1 MASFAFSW
9 YLFLFLWRLQN
20 SLVSA
25 TVNASGTTPCLAI
38 SSALPGKVF
47 FQENTAYVSS
57 LGSYYSA
64 QEEEINPAC
73 VVIPTCTADVST
85 ALVILN
91 DIHSS
96 NSSSGGFAIR
106 SGGHGIFAGDANI
119 ENGVTID
126 LSQFN
131 STDFIQPD
139 KSVVRIGAGARWT
152 TVYEVLDP
160 YNLTVLGG
168 RTPSVGVGGYLPG
181 GGLSFLSQRFG
192 WACDAENT
200 IGYEVVLASG
210 QVVYAN
216 ASGPYSDLFLALKG
230 GLNNLGIVTRFDMTT
245 YSLGQMW
252 GGFVLYP
259 IAILDSMLSAYS
271 DFMDPDNYDRDA
283 DMVFA
288 VGYLNPGWV
297 PILNLGMQYTKP
309 VADPPVFRSLYN
321 ASVAEDDTMRIASLT
336 NITAEEDAHNPSGY
350 RQIYM
355 TSTFAHTPEIYA
367 RAWDLFNSS
376 ADQVF
381 AVANITYV
389 FILQPTPILNGT
401 NSLGLNAS
409 DIRLN
414 IALVS
419 VSWTN
424 SEDDELV
431 TNTVTDFFTALKAL
445 ATDSS
450 VDRDFIYANYAY
462 KTQDPID
469 GYGAE
474 NKARLQA
481 ASKKYDAGGL
491 FQTGVPGGFK
501 LFV

>member
-20 SLVSA
+20 NLVSA

-47 FQENTAYVSS
+47 FQDNTAYVSS

-73 VVIPTCTADVST
+73 VVIPTCTAEVST

-91 DIHSS
+91 DIHTS

-139 KSVVRIGAGARWT
+139 NSVVRIGAGTRWT

-245 YSLGQMW
+245 YSLG
-252 GGFVLYP
+252 
-259 IAILDSMLSAYS
+259 
-271 DFMDPDNYDRDA
+271 
-283 DMVFA
+283 
-288 VGYLNPGWV
+288 YLNPGWV

-355 TSTFAHTPEIYA
+355 TSTFAHNPEIYA

-389 FILQPTPILNGT
+389 VILQPSPILNGT

-419 VSWTN
+419 VAWTN

-445 ATDSS
+445 ATDFS

-462 KTQDPID
+462 KTQDPIN